1 MNEDLRKYYFTFGTD
16 EKYPYTG
23 GWVLVYATNIHQANR
38 LFKRKYPN
46 RAGSQCMNCAD
57 VYSEK
62 EFDMKETGNFGFYCH
77 DVITP
82 EGTERYDE
90 RGLFSNGDENFYVQ
104 K

>member
-1 MNEDLRKYYFTFGTD
+1 
-16 EKYPYTG
+16 
-23 GWVLVYATNIHQANR
+23 
-38 LFKRKYPN
+38 
-46 RAGSQCMNCAD
+46 MNCAD

-62 EFDMKETGNFGFYCH
+62 EFDMEKTGNFGFYCH